1 MSALSRRVRKLETKL
16 TDATGLVPH
25 SEAWFD
31 FYEDRLVRLI
41 NGEEIGRMRIPIE
54 VLDRRI
60 EEYDREEQLLRE
72 RQRAS
77 IA

>member
-31 FYEDRLVRLI
+31 FYEARWASLVDEDGRLI
-41 NGEEIGRMRIPIE
+41 GPKFDIPLAVVDRAIE
-54 VLDRRI
+54 RC
-60 EEYDREEQLLRE
+60 DREQGARE
-72 RQRAS
+72 
-77 IA
+77 